1 MPNDV
6 LSFNTW
12 FPVLQAEH
20 IYNLA
25 LKSSDELFHVKLY
38 EWMVSKDLTDKLMQV
53 CYIVVITTL
62 LSSQLH
68 LSQTYQ
74 QQVTPC

>member
-1 MPNDV
+1 MYVQVSMLVYDFEWC
-6 LSFNTW
+6 FNTR

-53 CYIVVITTL
+53 CYIVVITAL
-62 LSSQLH
+62 
-68 LSQTYQ
+68 
-74 QQVTPC
+74 

>member
-53 CYIVVITTL
+53 CYMVSFTTL
-62 LSSQLH
+62 
-68 LSQTYQ
+68 
-74 QQVTPC
+74 